1 MSGWSELRRQA
12 RDWHYVIASDVD
24 DLPPAATLLAK
35 AEELTGVRR
44 LGRPQDDALLDGA
57 EACYDREGKRIFFS
71 LALSADDAAFYVAHE
86 YAHHKLHDLH
96 SRCTAADVDT
106 STPAEPDVSVV
117 GDSDAYSPKERAE
130 AQANL
135 FAREFLLPRDKLKQR
150 CRDRPCDAEALASE
164 LGVPLGLVLQQ
175 MADALLL
182 PDEPAARTARPIPPP
197 DPSQKQAAEAPDEP
211 HQVRAGPGTGKTR
224 TLVARVKCLLD
235 RGEDPAS
242 IVALTYSNASAAD
255 LALRLRAEIGD
266 PAPAVWTGTFHA
278 YGLEL
283 LRKYGEAIG
292 LPLNPRL
299 LDRSGSLFLLEELL
313 PSLDLEHYLDLRE
326 PLLPLKAVT
335 GAISRAKD
343 QLVGPAE
350 YARLAQAMLAVPD
363 RAEAGAKAVEAARIY
378 AAYQDTLQARGWV
391 DFGDLIMRAHELL
404 ETDLDAVTAVRASV
418 RHILVDEYQDM
429 NRASALL
436 LEKLVTPGKGPWV
449 VGDVRQSIYRFRGAS
464 PLNMTGFVKD
474 FPGANHTDLAVNYRS
489 GGRIVRTFEAFGA
502 KMSCAALAP
511 DIALTPHRG
520 EQAGTVHFS
529 LAATF
534 EAEAEGIARVIR
546 QAQASSAT
554 FSDHVVLARSHTT
567 LARIGAHL
575 ERAGIPSL
583 YFGDF
588 FEREEI
594 RDLLCLL
601 SVASER
607 EGIGLLRVAQLD
619 PYRVPVVDILAV
631 FAWRKAQDVPMLT
644 ALRQLD
650 AIGDISAAGR
660 TGLDRLAADLAG
672 VGWTTSP
679 HALILRHLFCRDW
692 VRHGKLGRE
701 TVAGQ
706 QARLAVYQLLQV
718 AFNFRAAP
726 EKDSKSAF
734 LAHVRRLEILDEEKE
749 FRQMPAAAAG
759 IDAVR
764 LMTVHASKGLEFP
777 QVHLAALS
785 PYYFPAPNRY
795 DACPPPD
802 GLVPADP
809 LMGKDA
815 EEDGLFFVALS
826 RAEDGLS
833 LSRALRYGGRS
844 SPNPS
849 RFLTSIAGHLP
860 RSVLGDPDWVD
871 EGRQPPGFGALAL
884 AVPTAEEL
892 SIRAIETYLECPR
905 RYYYAHGLGLA
916 ERTSTSPY
924 LGLISSVRATLSWA
938 SGTADQAVRA
948 EGWPVEFDAHW
959 QKIGPVDHVWAS
971 VYRASAEAMMGH
983 ALRITAGVSH
993 DVRRRMTVAGQ
1004 VVTARADSI
1013 VESDGAIVIQ
1023 RLKAARLAKSETA
1036 KARYGALQ
1044 AMVGADHPGVTVRF
1058 EHVSLV
1064 TGERR
1069 GAASKG
1075 DATAKSRAE
1084 IEDVLA
1090 GIAAGRFHPVTSDRR
1105 CPDCPYYF
1113 PCAAEG
1119 IPRTE

>member
-12 RDWHYVIASDVD
+12 RAWHYEIASDAD
-24 DLPPAATLLAK
+24 DLPPAATLLAR
-35 AEELTGVRR
+35 AEALTGVRR
-44 LGRPQDDALLDGA
+44 FARPAGDALLDGA
-57 EACYDREGKRIFFS
+57 EACYDREGKRIFYSES
-71 LALSADDAAFYVAHE
+71 LSEDDAAFYVAHE

-96 SRCTAADVDT
+96 SRCTADDIDS
-106 STPAEPDVSVV
+106 STPAEPDMSVV

-135 FAREFLLPRDKLKQR
+135 FAREFLLPRDKLKLR
-150 CRDRPCDAEALASE
+150 CHGQPCDAAALARD
-164 LGVPLGLVLQQ
+164 LGVPLSLVLQQ

-182 PDEPAARTARPIPPP
+182 PDELAAKKARAIPPP
-197 DPSQKQAAEAPDEP
+197 DPSQVKAAQAPDEP

-224 TLVARVKCLLD
+224 TLVARVKWLLD
-235 RGEDPAS
+235 RKEDPAT

-255 LALRLRAEIGD
+255 LSSRLRSEIGD
-266 PAPAVWTGTFHA
+266 AAPAVWTGTFHA

-313 PSLDLEHYLDLRE
+313 PSLNLEHYLDLRE

-343 QLVGPAE
+343 QLVGPEE
-350 YARLAQAMLAVPD
+350 YMRLAQAMLENPD

-378 AAYQDTLQARGWV
+378 ATYQDTLRARGWV

-404 ETDLDAVTAVRASV
+404 GADPDAAAAVRAKAK
-418 RHILVDEYQDM
+418 HILVDEYQDM

-464 PLNMTGFVKD
+464 PLNMTCFAQD
-474 FPGANHTDLAVNYRS
+474 FPGAEHTDLAVNYRS
-489 GGRIVRTFEAFGA
+489 GGRIIRTFESFGA
-502 KMSCAALAP
+502 KMSCADLAP
-511 DIALTPHRG
+511 DIALTPDRG
-520 EQAGTVHFS
+520 EHSGSVTFG

-534 EAEAEGIARVIR
+534 EAEAEGIARAIR
-546 QAQASSAT
+546 QAQASGGS
-554 FSDHVVLARSHTT
+554 FKDHVVLARSHTT

-601 SVASER
+601 SVAGER

-619 PYRVPVVDILAV
+619 PYRVPVSDILSV

-650 AIGDISAAGR
+650 QVGDISAVGRAG
-660 TGLDRLAADLAG
+660 LEELAADLTD
-672 VGWTTSP
+672 VGWRTSP
-679 HALILRHLFCRDW
+679 HTLILRHLFCRDR
-692 VRHGKLGRE
+692 VRHGKVGRE
-701 TVAGQ
+701 DVAGQ

-726 EKDSKSAF
+726 EKDPKSAL

-759 IDAVR
+759 IVAVR

-777 QVHLAALS
+777 QVHIAALS

-802 GLVPADP
+802 GLIPADP

-826 RAEDGLS
+826 RARDELS

-849 RFLTSIAGHLP
+849 RFLAFIGAHLP
-860 RSVLGDPDWVD
+860 RSVTGDPDWTD
-871 EGRQPPGFGALAL
+871 EGLQPPGFGALTL
-884 AVPTAEEL
+884 AVPTADEL

-924 LGLISSVRATLSWA
+924 LGLISSVRATLTWA
-938 SGTADQAVRA
+938 SGTADQTKRA
-948 EGWPVEFDAHW
+948 EGWAAEFDAHW
-959 QKIGPVDHVWAS
+959 QKIGPADHIWAN
-971 VYRASAEAMMGH
+971 VYRASAEQMMGH
-983 ALRITAGVSH
+983 ALHVTAGKNH
-993 DVRRRMTVAGQ
+993 DVKRRMTVAGQ
-1004 VVTARADSI
+1004 IVTARADSI
-1013 VESDGAIVIQ
+1013 VENDGAIVIQ

-1044 AMVGADHPGVTVRF
+1044 AMVGADYPGITVRF

-1064 TGERR
+1064 SGERR
-1069 GAASKG
+1069 IATSKG
-1075 DATAKSRAE
+1075 DAAGKSRAE
-1084 IEDVLA
+1084 IEEVLA
-1090 GIAAGRFHPVTSDRR
+1090 GIAAGRFHPVTNDRR

-1113 PCAAEG
+1113 ACAAEG
-1119 IPRTE
+1119 ILRSA